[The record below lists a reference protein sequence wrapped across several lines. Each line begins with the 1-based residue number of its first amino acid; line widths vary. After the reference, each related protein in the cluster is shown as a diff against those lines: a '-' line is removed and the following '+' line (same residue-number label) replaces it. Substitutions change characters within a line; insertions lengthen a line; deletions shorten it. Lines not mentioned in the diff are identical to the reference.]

1 MNTGVEAC
9 ETAIKLARRWGYDV
23 KGIKKY
29 DAKVVFAQRNFCGRS
44 IAAISA
50 STDFEA
56 YNGFGP
62 FVPGFI
68 KIPYDNAEKLQ
79 ELLEKDP
86 NICAFMVEPIQ
97 GEGGVVVPQE
107 GYLKKVQ
114 GLCKK
119 HNVLLIVDEV
129 QTGLGRTGRLLCSDY
144 ENVKPDILILGKSLS
159 GGLYPVSCVLAS
171 NEVML
176 VIRPGQHGST
186 YGGNPLACRVAK
198 TALEV
203 IKEENLVE
211 NSYNMGML
219 LRKKLKRIN
228 SRLISEVRGKG
239 LMNALVYN
247 EGEWGTAWDFCLRL
261 RDNGLLTRPTRDNI
275 VRLAPPLCIKKK
287 QIDEAISIIR
297 KTLKSFE

>member
-1 MNTGVEAC
+1 MQNS
-9 ETAIKLARRWGYDV
+9 
-23 KGIKKY
+23 
-29 DAKVVFAQRNFCGRS
+29 GRS

-159 GGLYPVSCVLAS
+159 GLSITVACELDKLLILFCV
-171 NEVML
+171 N
-176 VIRPGQHGST
+176 
-186 YGGNPLACRVAK
+186 
-198 TALEV
+198 
-203 IKEENLVE
+203 
-211 NSYNMGML
+211 
-219 LRKKLKRIN
+219 
-228 SRLISEVRGKG
+228 
-239 LMNALVYN
+239 VYN
-247 EGEWGTAWDFCLRL
+247 SAVKADIRSHKIT
-261 RDNGLLTRPTRDNI
+261 TR
-275 VRLAPPLCIKKK
+275 VQHKKK
-287 QIDEAISIIR
+287 GIPFKKNIIQ
-297 KTLKSFE
+297 T